1 MDKYDRRP
9 AVFQNNALIDC
20 KNRTMNEK
28 QTKLY
33 YLGLRKMVSDLPVSS
48 QEKRPEFTGS
58 LMVYIPKSEL
68 VARFGA
74 KWVQNDLYKE
84 VDVMMSKAKIKIKT
98 DNGKWAL
105 FNIFSYV
112 TYEGEKLT
120 IKFSDDI
127 APYILHLTKGCFTK
141 VPLDDVM
148 KLKSVYSVR
157 LLELMLKVI
166 NGTKKRKFTYEDLR
180 DFLNV
185 TDGEYKRID
194 SFKQKVLDAPI
205 KEVNEKTEY
214 LLDYEP
220 TRTGRKITGFDM
232 TIKRKTGR
240 EKQEQAKEEKKIS
253 AVVKS
258 LMKLDE
264 VVKTAGISEKEA
276 LKSLQAKYQLTDKEM
291 MVALK
296 EAKRLKKAISAP

>member
-1 MDKYDRRP
+1 MDFDRRT

-20 KNRTMNEK
+20 KNRNLNEK

-33 YLGLRKMVSDLPVSS
+33 YLGLRKIVADLPETS
-48 QEKRPEFTGS
+48 QAKRPEFTGDLVVNIS
-58 LMVYIPKSEL
+58 KAEL
-68 VARFGA
+68 VARFGQ
-74 KWVQNDLYKE
+74 KWVDNDMYKE
-84 VDVMMSKAKIKIKT
+84 TDKLMSKARIRVKNSNNEWIVY
-98 DNGKWAL
+98 
-105 FNIFSYV
+105 NIFSYV
-112 TYEGEKLT
+112 SFKNDKLT
-120 IKFSDDI
+120 IKFTDDI
-127 APYILHLTKGCFTK
+127 APYILNLSDGCFTK
-141 VPLDDVM
+141 VPLEDVM
-148 KLKSVYSVR
+148 KLKSTYSIR

-166 NGTKKRKFTYEDLR
+166 NGGKKRKFSCEDLR
-180 DFLNV
+180 EFLNV
-185 TDGEYKRID
+185 GDGEYQRMEAFKR
-194 SFKQKVLDAPI
+194 KVLDAPI

-232 TIKRKTGR
+232 TIKRKTGK

-253 AVVKS
+253 DVIKS

-296 EAKRLKKAISAP
+296 EAKRLKKAISAL